1 MSGEP
6 GKTIDHIVSPTNTW
20 DIGTVQYKIKI
31 TMFYVFKEKDNYENM
46 SQNASQWGKEIKT

>member
-6 GKTIDHIVSPTNTW
+6 GKTIDHIVSPTNTG